1 MMSNGSDPIS
11 APPEKGLRQL
21 SEVSNSF
28 WLGTDQNVAPTSE
41 KLIHYTSLST
51 LYSIL
56 ENQTLRHTSLGSM
69 NDPREWH
76 FGYEIVR
83 SVVAEYARNCS
94 RLEQQYLHLWT
105 VPDTQRHWPFVF
117 CLCDG
122 KEKEENNGTL
132 NQWRL
137 YGSNGLGVA
146 LVLDYPKS
154 TSPVRNKINSK
165 ISRPFR
171 VIYDESDATSFV
183 KARLDRYFDVLR
195 SLDKNSYSI
204 SDVHLTLFQLLN
216 VLPVV
221 FKDPAYKD
229 EREVRTMVFHQPH
242 EPDSAGGKMV
252 FSESGRIGIRRPH
265 LDIGFLNREKK
276 PNQFHE
282 SNLSRIIIGPSGD
295 QEVIADS
302 ILNFATHNGFNVE
315 IIKSDISYRAL

>member
-1 MMSNGSDPIS
+1 MSNGSDPIS
-11 APPEKGLRQL
+11 APSEKGLRQL

-28 WLGTDQNVAPTSE
+28 WLGTDENVAPRSE

-83 SVVAEYARNCS
+83 SVVKDYARNCS
-94 RLEQQYLHLWT
+94 RLEQQCLHLWT
-105 VPDTQRHWPFVF
+105 LKDKMRHWPFVF

-122 KEKEENNGTL
+122 INEEEINGTL

-154 TSPVRNKINSK
+154 TGPVRNKINSK

-171 VIYDESDATSFV
+171 VIYDASDAAILV
-183 KARLDRYFDVLR
+183 RARLDRYFEVLR
-195 SLDKNSYSI
+195 SLDEHSYSI
-204 SDVHLTLFQLLN
+204 SDMHLTLFQLLN

-221 FKDPAYKD
+221 FKDSDYKE

-242 EPDSAGGKMV
+242 EPESVGGKMV
-252 FSESGRIGIRRPH
+252 FSESGRSGIRRPH
-265 LDIGFLNREKK
+265 LDINFLNSERK
-276 PNQFHE
+276 PDQFHE

-295 QEVIADS
+295 QDAIADS
-302 ILNFATHNGFNVE
+302 IFNFAAHNWFNVN
-315 IIKSDISYRAL
+315 IVKSDISYRAL